1 MKHSEGWDK
10 WDLHCEKKIEDFDPV
25 NVIYLTAEADEVISE
40 VEPGTIYV
48 IGGMVDRNRLPGI
61 CHERAKEMNLKTR
74 RIPIRENIKFN
85 ARCVLTVNHVFEILV
100 NRMNGKCWRESLLSV
115 LPNRKIELSETVT
128 RDNNA
133 EGASPSALGSQTVTA
148 ERLSKNDL
156 LIE

>member
-10 WDLHCEKKIEDFDPV
+10 WDLHREMKIEDFDSG
-25 NVIYLTAEADEVISE
+25 NVIYLTAEADEVINE

-85 ARCVLTVNHVFEILV
+85 ARCVLTVNHVFEILL
-100 NRMNGKCWRESLLSV
+100 NRMNRKSWRESLLLV
-115 LPNRKIELSETVT
+115 LPNRKIEVSETVPENEHEK
-128 RDNNA
+128 RS
-133 EGASPSALGSQTVTA
+133 EG
-148 ERLSKNDL
+148 DH
-156 LIE
+156 LIEPTES